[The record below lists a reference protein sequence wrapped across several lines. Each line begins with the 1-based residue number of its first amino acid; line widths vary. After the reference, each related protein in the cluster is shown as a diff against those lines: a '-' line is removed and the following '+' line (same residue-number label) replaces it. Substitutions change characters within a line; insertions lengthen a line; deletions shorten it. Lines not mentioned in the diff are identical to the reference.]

1 MLVNPCIFVNSLIA
15 SFRIIAV
22 QSTIDQH
29 LGNLLYY
36 NECVV
41 VPNFGAFL
49 TRYFPAEINSATHMM
64 RPPSKRVA
72 FNARVNENDGLLA
85 KHIASVDGVSYEKAI
100 ESIEISVRSWKKV
113 LRAGKKVNLIG
124 IGRLYMD
131 STGKLQFNPAHDIN
145 YDLHSYGLNI
155 FRANAMEREA
165 EIKKS
170 VTKAIEKHQG
180 KKGKGIIGNKKTAA
194 KNGASKTNWL
204 KWVATLGPVA
214 ALLLVGSYYYTQERE
229 TFNNVSGFVLDIF
242 DSNKSTNGDNSEASK
257 DESSSLSFEKAER
270 LNKGFGPEDD
280 VLSEQEKGVPEENT
294 SEEAVEEDIIE
305 GASFDNEAETV
316 IELSVIENNKMAVDA
331 AEANAPNPEEGAD
344 AVIDKILTR
353 NYDDFNEQPLYNVKK
368 RPDSLLYKGGVETE
382 ITNNQYAS
390 FSEKSEKIS
399 AVPSHKDKKTAS
411 PKIETQKTQP
421 IQKAVSKNSSSKSA
435 ALVKPGA
442 FQIIVGAFSDVNNAQ
457 RYVSQLQAR
466 GFDAYISGES
476 RLKRVAI
483 GNYSDAKAAQPSL
496 TKIKRELNA
505 GAWVNAL

>member
-1 MLVNPCIFVNSLIA
+1 M
-15 SFRIIAV
+15 

-36 NECVV
+36 HECVV

-85 KHIASVDGVSYEKAI
+85 KHIAAVDGVSYEKAI

-170 VTKAIEKHQG
+170 VNKAIEKHQG
-180 KKGKGIIGNKKTAA
+180 KRISTKSKSPAKGEKSKEV
-194 KNGASKTNWL
+194 SKTNWL

-229 TFNNVSGFVLDIF
+229 AFNNVSGLVIDIF
-242 DSNKSTNGDNSEASK
+242 DSDQESKEGDDVSNE
-257 DESSSLSFEKAER
+257 ESSSLSFEKAER
-270 LNKGFGPEDD
+270 LNKDFGPEDD
-280 VLSEQEKGVPEENT
+280 MASEIETDAPKDVAAESATVTDMSKP
-294 SEEAVEEDIIE
+294 VEP
-305 GASFDNEAETV
+305 
-316 IELSVIENNKMAVDA
+316 SVIKTPEPKEQVAEKHEDP
-331 AEANAPNPEEGAD
+331 AEATIPTSG
-344 AVIDKILTR
+344 V
-353 NYDDFNEQPLYNVKK
+353 NYDYDAFEKPLYNVKR
-368 RPDSLLYKGGVETE
+368 RPDSFVYSNGA
-382 ITNNQYAS
+382 YD
-390 FSEKSEKIS
+390 SE
-399 AVPSHKDKKTAS
+399 
-411 PKIETQKTQP
+411 
-421 IQKAVSKNSSSKSA
+421 NSSPYKTLHQKKVRSEREASLPKHKA
-435 ALVKPGA
+435 EENTVKAEPKVSISRSSIPPNTSISTQGN
-442 FQIIVGAFSDVNNAQ
+442 FQIIVGAFSDLNNA
-457 RYVSQLQAR
+457 RKYVAQLEAE
-466 GFDAYISGES
+466 GFQAYISENGK
-476 RLKRVAI
+476 LNRVAI
-483 GNYSDAKAAQPSL
+483 GSFANANEASGSL
-496 TKIKRELNA
+496 SKIKREITA
-505 GAWVNAL
+505 GAWLNAL

>member
-1 MLVNPCIFVNSLIA
+1 M
-15 SFRIIAV
+15 

-85 KHIASVDGVSYEKAI
+85 KHIASEDGVSYEKAI
-100 ESIEISVRSWKKV
+100 ESIAISVRSWKKV

-170 VTKAIEKHQG
+170 VSKAIEKHQG
-180 KKGKGIIGNKKTAA
+180 KKGQGKIGSKETFA
-194 KNGASKTNWL
+194 KNDASRTNWL

-214 ALLLVGSYYYTQERE
+214 ALLIVGSYYYTQERE

-242 DSNKSTNGDNSEASK
+242 GSNKNSNGDNSEANNDASA
-257 DESSSLSFEKAER
+257 SLSFEKAQR

-280 VLSEQEKGVPEENT
+280 ILSEQEIGLPAESS
-294 SEEAVEEDIIE
+294 SEEILEVDRIKSTSSSNEVQVAEEVKVLDNDKVIVNAVENKAADPDKGAVAVSEKNIIH
-305 GASFDNEAETV
+305 
-316 IELSVIENNKMAVDA
+316 
-331 AEANAPNPEEGAD
+331 
-344 AVIDKILTR
+344 
-353 NYDDFNEQPLYNVKK
+353 NYNDFNEKPLYNVKK
-368 RPDSLLYKGGVETE
+368 RPDSLPFGNNFEEKVRHNDYSEFPNETRAHSAVSSVSKE
-382 ITNNQYAS
+382 NTQHNSTAAQTTKSTEKAIP
-390 FSEKSEKIS
+390 EKSSSRNTAIS
-399 AVPSHKDKKTAS
+399 APQAGLGD
-411 PKIETQKTQP
+411 
-421 IQKAVSKNSSSKSA
+421 
-435 ALVKPGA
+435 
-442 FQIIVGAFSDVNNAQ
+442 FQIIVGAFSDINNAL
-457 RYVSQLQAR
+457 RYTTQLQSR
-466 GFDAYISGES
+466 GYDAYISKGS
-476 RLKRVAI
+476 GLNRVAI
-483 GNYSDAKAAQPSL
+483 GRYSNAEVARPSL